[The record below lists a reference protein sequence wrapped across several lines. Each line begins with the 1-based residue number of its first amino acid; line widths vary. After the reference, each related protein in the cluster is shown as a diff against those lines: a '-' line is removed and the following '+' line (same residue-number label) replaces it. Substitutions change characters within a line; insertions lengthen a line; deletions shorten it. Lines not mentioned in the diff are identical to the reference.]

1 MDSIVFII
9 MRKGKLEIIIEGVE
23 VMSNQDL
30 KEKVLEIIS
39 AHKNG
44 VLSSIEN
51 NKPHSRY
58 MTFYSE
64 GLTLF
69 TPTKL
74 DTEKIEEIEENPS
87 VSVLLGYE
95 GKGQNDAYV
104 EISGVA
110 KINKSQD
117 LKTKFWEETFN
128 QWFDGPEDPN
138 YVFIQIQPEIVRIL
152 NIQGVLS
159 EELVL

>member
-1 MDSIVFII
+1 M
-9 MRKGKLEIIIEGVE
+9 EGVE
-23 VMSNQDL
+23 GMSNRELL
-30 KEKVLEIIS
+30 KEKVLKLIS
-39 AHKNG
+39 KHKNG
-44 VLSSIEN
+44 VLSTVEN

-58 MTFYSE
+58 MTFYNE
-64 GLTLF
+64 NLTLF

-74 DTEKIEEIEENPS
+74 NQEKIEEIEKNNA

-95 GKGQNDAYV
+95 GNGQSDEYI

-117 LKTKFWEETFN
+117 LKMEFWEESFKK
-128 QWFDGPEDPN
+128 WFEGPDDPN
-138 YVFIQIQPEIVRIL
+138 YILIQIQPKIVRIL
-152 NIQGVLS
+152 NTHDVPS

>member
-1 MDSIVFII
+1 MN
-9 MRKGKLEIIIEGVE
+9 
-23 VMSNQDL
+23 NQDL
-30 KEKVLEIIS
+30 KEKVLKIIS
-39 AHKNG
+39 EHKKG
-44 VLSSIEN
+44 VLSSVEN

-64 GLTLF
+64 NLTLF
-69 TPTKL
+69 TPTKM
-74 DTEKIEEIEENPS
+74 DTEKIEEIEKNPS

-95 GKGQNDAYV
+95 DKGQSDAYV
-104 EISGVA
+104 EISGTA
-110 KINKSQD
+110 TINRSQD
-117 LKTKFWEETFN
+117 LKEKLWEESFN

-152 NIQGVLS
+152 NVHGEPA

>member
-1 MDSIVFII
+1 M
-9 MRKGKLEIIIEGVE
+9 EGVE
-23 VMSNQDL
+23 GMSNRELL
-30 KEKVLEIIS
+30 KEKVLKLIS
-39 AHKNG
+39 KHKNG
-44 VLSSIEN
+44 VLSTVEN

-58 MTFYSE
+58 MTFYNE
-64 GLTLF
+64 NLTLF

-74 DTEKIEEIEENPS
+74 NQEKIEEIEKNNA

-95 GKGQNDAYV
+95 GNGQSDEYV

-117 LKTKFWEETFN
+117 LKMKFWEESFK
-128 QWFDGPEDPN
+128 QWFEGPDDPN
-138 YVFIQIQPEIVRIL
+138 YILIQIQPKIVRIL
-152 NIQGVLS
+152 NTHDGPS